1 MAGHDGYR
9 DVLYYLAVDPDFR
22 NRGFGKAA
30 VAAAE
35 TWLRARGAWKI
46 YLMARSENQGAG
58 RFYEHLG
65 YAINPV
71 VSFGK
76 RLDGSQRMPA
86 LIRA

>member
-1 MAGHDGYR
+1 
-9 DVLYYLAVDPDFR
+9 
-22 NRGFGKAA
+22 
-30 VAAAE
+30 
-35 TWLRARGAWKI
+35 
-46 YLMARSENQGAG
+46 MARSENQGAG

-76 RLDGSQRMPA
+76 RLDGSQRVPA